1 MSRVILREGRLS
13 AEVST
18 EFGAIW
24 RFEAERSGQ
33 TVPLLRRAA
42 ANAPSVATAAGCFPL
57 IPFGNRVR
65 GNHFRYDGRDYN
77 LAPNTDW
84 DRHYLHGDGWLA
96 EWSAERMTANSITM
110 RFEAPA
116 AKGTPYV
123 YEGRQVVTLHDGRMT
138 LELSVTNRGSVD
150 LPFGLGWHPFFPMT
164 PETTLCAAA
173 DAYWEEGEGWL
184 PTERRSPP
192 EELDFN
198 SPRRLPRH
206 WVDNGFEGWDGRAEI
221 VWPES
226 EAALRLSADSGFD
239 RYFIFVSDTG
249 FDPAYR
255 HDFFCF
261 EPMTHTVDG
270 HNLPD
275 GGGLQRLE
283 PGEMMKGVLQF
294 VPILG

>member
-24 RFEAERSGQ
+24 SFEAERRGRS
-33 TVPLLRRAA
+33 VPLLRRPAA
-42 ANAPSVATAAGCFPL
+42 DAPSVATASGCFPL

-65 GNHFRYDGRDYN
+65 GNHFRYDGRDYA

-84 DRHYLHGDGWLA
+84 DRHYLHGEGWLA
-96 EWSAERMTANSITM
+96 AWEAERVTPNSIAM
-110 RFEAPA
+110 RFEVPA
-116 AKGTPYV
+116 AAGTPYV
-123 YEGRQVVTLHDGRMT
+123 YEGCQVVTLGDGRMT
-138 LELSVTNRGSVD
+138 LEMSVTNRGSVA

-164 PETTLCAAA
+164 PETTLRATA
-173 DAYWEEGEGWL
+173 DAYWVEGDGWL

-206 WVDNGFEGWDGRAEI
+206 WVDNDFEGWDGRAEI

-226 EAALRLSADSGFD
+226 EAALQLSADSAFD
-239 RYFIFVSDTG
+239 RYFVFVSDTG

-255 HDFFCF
+255 QDFFCF

-270 HNLPD
+270 HNLAD
-275 GGGLQRLE
+275 GGGLRRLA
-283 PGEMMKGVLQF
+283 PGETMKGALRL